1 MHIPDGFLD
10 TKTWVTTAVASGAAV
25 AYAVRK
31 VNKEFEE
38 KDPPL
43 MGVLAAFIFAAQMI
57 NFPVAGGTSGHFVGG
72 ALAAILLGPWKAIL
86 VMLSVISVQ
95 ALLFGDGGITALGAN
110 VLNMAIIAPLVAY
123 WIYGALR
130 RFSMP
135 GGAFAAGLI
144 STVIA
149 ALAAAVE
156 LAVSGT
162 SPFVITASFMAGW
175 HLLIGLGE
183 GLITATT
190 IGYLLRVR
198 PDLVKSQGG
207 LDWRSLAVFGGVAAF
222 CALFLSPL
230 ASSLPDGLSRVA
242 QDIGFASKESG
253 GIGGLL
259 PHYAI
264 PGLSGNLATGLAG
277 LLGVIITV
285 SIGFLIATVVR
296 RRSTGGQVSV
306 PGPRQRR

>member
-10 TKTWVTTAVASGAAV
+10 TKTWVTTAAASGAAV

-123 WIYGALR
+123 WIYGIIR

-135 GGAFAAGLI
+135 AGAFTAGLV
-144 STVIA
+144 STVITALVA
-149 ALAAAVE
+149 ATE

-162 SPFVITASFMAGW
+162 SPFIITASLMAGW
-175 HLLIGLGE
+175 HLVIGIGE

-190 IGYLLRVR
+190 IGYLARVR
-198 PDLVKSQGG
+198 PDLVKSRGG
-207 LDWRSLAVFGGVAAF
+207 LDWRSLALFGGVAAF

-230 ASSLPDGLSRVA
+230 ASSLPDGLNRVA
-242 QDIGFASKESG
+242 RDVGFAGKESG
-253 GIGGLL
+253 AVGGLI

-277 LLGVIITV
+277 LLGVVITI
-285 SIGFLIATVVR
+285 SIGYSIAMIVK
-296 RRSTGGQVSV
+296 RRSA
-306 PGPRQRR
+306 RRTS

>member
-10 TKTWVTTAVASGAAV
+10 TKTWITVAAASGAAV
-25 AYAVRK
+25 AYAVKK
-31 VNKEFEE
+31 VNKELEE

-57 NFPVAGGTSGHFVGG
+57 NFPVAGGTSGHFIGG

-110 VLNMAIIAPLVAY
+110 VLNMAIIAPLLAY
-123 WIYGALR
+123 WIYQALR

-135 GGAFAAGLI
+135 GGAFVAGLV
-144 STVIA
+144 STIIT
-149 ALAAAVE
+149 ALAATTE

-162 SPFVITASFMAGW
+162 SPFIITASLMAGW
-175 HLLIGLGE
+175 HLVIGLGE

-190 IGYLLRVR
+190 IGYLARVR
-198 PDLVKSQGG
+198 PDLVKSEGG
-207 LDWRSLAVFGGVAAF
+207 LDWRSLALFGGVAAF

-230 ASSLPDGLSRVA
+230 ASSLPDGLNRVA
-242 QDIGFASKESG
+242 KDIGFAGKESVG
-253 GIGGLL
+253 ATGLL

-264 PGLSGNLATGLAG
+264 PSLSGTLATGLAG
-277 LLGVIITV
+277 LVGVILTI
-285 SIGFLIATVVR
+285 SIGYFIAVAVK
-296 RRSTGGQVSV
+296 RRSAGRAS
-306 PGPRQRR
+306 

>member
-10 TKTWVTTAVASGAAV
+10 TKTWITTAAASGAAV
-25 AYAVRK
+25 AYAVKK
-31 VNKEFEE
+31 VNRELEE

-57 NFPVAGGTSGHFVGG
+57 NFPVAGGTSGHFIGG

-110 VLNMAIIAPLVAY
+110 VLNMAIIAPLLAY
-123 WIYGALR
+123 WIFGALR

-135 GGAFAAGLI
+135 GGAFAAALV
-144 STVIA
+144 STIIT
-149 ALAAAVE
+149 ALAAAAE

-162 SPFVITASFMAGW
+162 SPFVITASLMAGW

-190 IGYLLRVR
+190 IGYLTRVR
-198 PDLVKSQGG
+198 PDLVKSEGG
-207 LDWRSLAVFGGVAAF
+207 LDWRSLALFGGVAVF

-230 ASSLPDGLSRVA
+230 ASSLPDGLNRVA
-242 QDIGFASKESG
+242 QDVGFAGKEAG
-253 GIGGLL
+253 GAGGLL

-277 LLGVIITV
+277 LLGVALTI
-285 SIGFLIATVVR
+285 SIGYFIATAVK
-296 RRSTGGQVSV
+296 RRSAGRAS
-306 PGPRQRR
+306 